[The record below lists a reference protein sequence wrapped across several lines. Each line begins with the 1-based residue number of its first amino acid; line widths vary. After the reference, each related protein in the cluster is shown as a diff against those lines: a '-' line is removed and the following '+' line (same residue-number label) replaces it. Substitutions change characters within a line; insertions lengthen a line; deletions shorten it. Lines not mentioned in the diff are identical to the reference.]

1 MTYICFADVCWSGAF
16 CQFLQ
21 AEKEDQEM
29 AERLPNP
36 RWGAMNFAQDPT
48 TAVGFLGFIKTAQS
62 MVGIIGNIFELGPD
76 FVMPQFFVGRFLT
89 GRPYV
94 AYSTLPRPRH
104 FKEKFPVPT
113 TV

>member
-1 MTYICFADVCWSGAF
+1 
-16 CQFLQ
+16 
-21 AEKEDQEM
+21 M

-76 FVMPQFFVGRFLT
+76 FVMPRIFRG
-89 GRPYV
+89 P
-94 AYSTLPRPRH
+94 LPNRSAIRSV
-104 FKEKFPVPT
+104 FNSPT
-113 TV
+113 TPSF